1 MNVSPGLHT
10 HLRVLALLAWAA
22 IWGSIPDLDHLIDG
36 AGRTTH
42 LSLTVSLGV
51 LALGAGVYCLTVALL
66 SRYTGLGVLR

>member
-1 MNVSPGLHT
+1 M
-10 HLRVLALLAWAA
+10 RVLALLAWAA

-42 LSLTVSLGV
+42 LSLTICLGV

-66 SRYTGLGVLR
+66 SRHARMGVLTK